1 MVSGSG
7 HGKVMRDEPAELN
20 QGASATRGRQ
30 AQASPLR
37 KVYLTAAAVLAA
49 LVPIILFS
57 GLWVRS
63 ELNEGR
69 RDVEEFLISRAA
81 ALSQR
86 VDSEVQQELTV
97 LQTLATAPS
106 LDESDLTDF
115 HAQATR
121 MMSAMPEWAFIA
133 LARPD
138 GAQVA
143 NTLRPLGEQLPS
155 LDAETSRRVAETRR
169 PAVYSRLGFG
179 DEAIYPGL
187 VILLCVPVIRAGAA
201 DRILVAGMKTEHMQ
215 QLLRQS
221 HDQRL
226 VSMIVDERGYVLARS
241 QAPERSIGKEVDGA
255 LRQQTAGRSSGVFAA
270 TTQDNEN
277 VLTTYQR
284 SPLTGW
290 LSVVTTGRR
299 EFDALSAR
307 STWATIATGLLSL
320 TLAAILGV
328 FIFYN
333 IVERRISKE
342 RLEASRALGEL
353 DTRLLATTQE
363 ALTEQ
368 RKAASEREVLLREI
382 YHRVKNNL
390 QIIQSLLRLGS
401 RDLSEEQREPFENA
415 VRRIGAM
422 ARVHTL
428 LYNSPDLASIDF
440 KDYLEGLV
448 REIADA
454 FGADERGIET
464 TLAAQ
469 SMRVPLDTAVPLA
482 FIATELLTNA
492 YKHAFPDD
500 RTGKI
505 AIVAR
510 RKDGHGLL
518 EITDTGVGLPESTVP
533 RRPLGL
539 TIVAKLVQQ
548 IGGTLEEPGPGQ
560 SRFRVTYPLDGVA
573 PSLPVGVEKAPTMAP
588 A

>member
-1 MVSGSG
+1 
-7 HGKVMRDEPAELN
+7 
-20 QGASATRGRQ
+20 
-30 AQASPLR
+30 
-37 KVYLTAAAVLAA
+37 VYLTAAAVLAA
-49 LVPIILFS
+49 LVPIILFA

-63 ELNEGR
+63 ELNDSQ
-69 RDVEEFLISRAA
+69 RDLEEFLASRAA
-81 ALSQR
+81 SLSQR

-97 LQTLATAPS
+97 LQALATTPS
-106 LDESDLTDF
+106 LDEPNLADF
-115 HAQATR
+115 HAQVSR
-121 MMSAMPEWAFIA
+121 MMAAMPEWAFIG

-138 GAQVA
+138 GEQVV
-143 NTLRPLGEQLPS
+143 NTLRPFGERLPS
-155 LDAETSRRVAETRR
+155 LNAETMHRVADTRR
-169 PAVYSRLGFG
+169 SAVYTRMAAGE
-179 DEAIYPGL
+179 EAIYPGL
-187 VILLCVPVIRAGAA
+187 FILLCVPVIRNGSANLV
-201 DRILVAGMKTEHMQ
+201 LVAGMKAEHMQ
-215 QLLRQS
+215 QLLRQTD
-221 HDQRL
+221 DQRL
-226 VSMIVDERGYVLARS
+226 LSMLVDEHGYILARS
-241 QAPERSIGKEVDGA
+241 RAPDRFIGKEAGDA
-255 LRQQTAGRSSGVFAA
+255 LRQQAAGRISGVFAA
-270 TTQDNEN
+270 SSPDDQD
-277 VLTTYQR
+277 VVTTYQR
-284 SPLTGW
+284 SSLTGW
-290 LSVVTTGRR
+290 LSVVTTDRR
-299 EFDALSAR
+299 EYDALSAR

-320 TLAAILGV
+320 TLAAVLAV

-363 ALTEQ
+363 ALAEQ

-440 KDYLEGLV
+440 KEYLDGLV

-454 FGADERGIET
+454 FGAEERRIET
-464 TLAAQ
+464 VVEAQ

-500 RTGKI
+500 RTGRI
-505 AIVAR
+505 TIMAGR
-510 RKDGHGLL
+510 EDGHGLL
-518 EITDTGVGLPESTVP
+518 TIADTGVGLPESTVP

-539 TIVAKLVQQ
+539 TIVSKLVQQ
-548 IGGTLEEPGPGQ
+548 IGGTMEEPSPGQ
-560 SRFRVTYPLDGVA
+560 SRFRVTFPLDGA
-573 PSLPVGVEKAPTMAP
+573 SPPPPVPVEKTPTMAP